1 MKAIKFFAISAMAAA
16 MITSCSNE
24 DELSQSNYPSDNIIR
39 ITAGVNNAKTRAEGA
54 GTPLENPLSL
64 TVVNKYTETTLA
76 AKYTY
81 VNKVFKK
88 NDNVWTCSEAEAQ
101 TQPLL
106 WQNKETLVDIAA
118 LAPAQEGKFDGVYNK
133 ETRKF
138 SSFSYSVADDQST
151 SSDNNDLLYYYA
163 KDFKPGESLKDG
175 KLSIQMNHAFCM
187 IDIVVT
193 LGTEFNKPN
202 VLDDS
207 PIVKV
212 TLGGTKIAANV
223 DVKNAPTSST
233 TGTTEGTTEG
243 STTTGSTT
251 ASFVTAS
258 GEATDITTTKGTFT
272 PAVNA
277 EKKADPEVNAI
288 SSFSCIA
295 IPQTVAA
302 NTFKVSLKTAGKLYE
317 WTSDKEITLQSG
329 YRYTLN
335 LTMGND
341 VVLLKGGSISA
352 TPWTEITSDKPL
364 ETD

>member
-54 GTPLENPLSL
+54 GVTQLEKPLSL
-64 TVVNKYTETTLA
+64 TVVNKNDDATLA
-76 AKYTY
+76 NKYTY
-81 VNKVFKK
+81 VNKVFSKDE
-88 NDNVWTCSEAEAQ
+88 NGAWNCSE
-101 TQPLL
+101 TLL
-106 WQNKETLVDIAA
+106 WQNDTQPVDIVAF
-118 LAPAQEGKFDGVYNK
+118 APAPNDKFNGVYTDGSIK
-133 ETRKF
+133 PIT
-138 SSFSYSVADDQST
+138 YSVADDQSE

-163 KDFKPGESLKDG
+163 QGFVPKEKLKDK

-223 DVKNAPTSST
+223 DVTNAPSV
-233 TGTTEGTTEG
+233 
-243 STTTGSTT
+243 
-251 ASFVTAS
+251 VTAS
-258 GEATDITTTKGTFT
+258 GEATDITTIKGSFTKAT
-272 PAVNA
+272 NA
-277 EKKADPEVNAI
+277 EVNAI
-288 SSFSCIA
+288 SNFSCIA

-302 NTFKVSLKTAGKLYE
+302 NTFKVSLKTADKLYE
-317 WTSDKEITLQSG
+317 WTSAEQVVLQSG
-329 YRYTLN
+329 YRYTLE
-335 LTMGND
+335 LTMGNN
-341 VVLLKGGSISA
+341 VVLLKDAISASPWGNGEGGS
-352 TPWTEITSDKPL
+352 L